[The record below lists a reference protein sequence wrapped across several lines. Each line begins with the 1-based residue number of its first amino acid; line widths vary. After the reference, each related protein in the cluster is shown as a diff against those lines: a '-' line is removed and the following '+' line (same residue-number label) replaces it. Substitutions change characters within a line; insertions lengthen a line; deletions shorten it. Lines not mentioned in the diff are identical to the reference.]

1 MSETPSERSEPRFDA
16 EGIAQAVREVRRP
29 VSIVR
34 DASGRTG
41 VVFGEVEGA
50 RGAGWLGTLPAIYP
64 EWLGDRGFLD
74 AHGVRFAY
82 VAGAMANGIA
92 TAELVVAMARAKMR
106 GFYGAAGQLPDRVA
120 RALDTI
126 EREVPGASFGA
137 NLIHSPNEPALEEAI
152 VELYLARGVARA
164 SASAYVDLTPA
175 LERFAASGL
184 REENG
189 AIVRARHVF
198 AKISRPEVARRFM
211 SPAPAAILDALVRD
225 RKITKDEAR
234 LAARVPIAG
243 DVTVEADSGGHT
255 DNQALTAVFPTVLRL
270 RDRLCAEHGYARP
283 IRVGAAGGLGTP
295 SSVAAAFT
303 MGAAYVLTG
312 SINQAARES
321 GLSDAGKELLA
332 QASLGDVVM
341 APAADMFEQGVKVQV
356 LRRGTMFAARAHKL
370 YELYVDHP
378 SLEAI
383 DPATRAKIEKEIF
396 QMPLER
402 VWEATES
409 FFRERDPRELDRAA
423 EDPKPRTAL
432 VFRWYLGLSS
442 KWAITGEPSRR
453 LDWQIWCGPAMG
465 AFNDWARGS
474 VLESVAERGVV
485 AIAQNLLE
493 GAAAVTRAQQLRSF
507 GVPVPAGSFDPPPR
521 RISAG

>member
-1 MSETPSERSEPRFDA
+1 
-16 EGIAQAVREVRRP
+16 
-29 VSIVR
+29 
-34 DASGRTG
+34 
-41 VVFGEVEGA
+41 
-50 RGAGWLGTLPAIYP
+50 
-64 EWLGDRGFLD
+64 
-74 AHGVRFAY
+74 
-82 VAGAMANGIA
+82 
-92 TAELVVAMARAKMR
+92 
-106 GFYGAAGQLPDRVA
+106 
-120 RALDTI
+120 
-126 EREVPGASFGA
+126 
-137 NLIHSPNEPALEEAI
+137 
-152 VELYLARGVARA
+152 
-164 SASAYVDLTPA
+164 VDLTPA
-175 LERFAASGL
+175 LVRFAASGL

-423 EDPKPRTAL
+423 EDPKHRTAL